1 MAWIAGVDGCK
12 GGWIAV
18 YEETASR
25 TLTCRIVKEFEDVF
39 GMHHPPLAVVAVD
52 MPIGLWDTGGRDCDT
67 CARDVLRPLRNSSI
81 FSAPA
86 AGVIDRYCEIREQLT
101 YDCAKKLN
109 EELTGTEEAKGKGLS
124 RQSYALVPKIAE
136 VRGYL
141 LGRPSDERDCVHE
154 VHPEVSFAAMNAQR
168 GSPSRPICLSK
179 GHEMRHPKKTLAGL
193 VERREILKEFFG
205 TRFEELEAK
214 AAEFDPDGRA
224 ALDDFYDALACLW
237 TARRI
242 QKGPDGPARAL
253 CGIQDIH
260 PLSDGAPSGANDLPM
275 RIVY

>member
-1 MAWIAGVDGCK
+1 MAWTAGVDGCK

-18 YEETASR
+18 YEETDSGK
-25 TLTCRIVKEFEDVF
+25 LDCRIVKYFKDV
-39 GMHHPPLAVVAVD
+39 MACPAPLAAVAVD
-52 MPIGLWDTGGRDCDT
+52 MPIGLCDKGGRDCDT

-86 AGVIDRYCEIREQLT
+86 AGVIDRYCEIGEQLT

-109 EELTGTEEAKGKGLS
+109 EELTGTEGAKGKGLS

-168 GSPSRPICLSK
+168 GSSSKPICLSK
-179 GHEMRHPKKTLAGL
+179 GHEMRHPKKTLAGF
-193 VERREILKEFFG
+193 VERRELLKHKEVFG
-205 TRFEELEAK
+205 NRFEDLEAK
-214 AAEFDPDGRA
+214 APECDFGKRA
-224 ALDDFYDALACLW
+224 ALDDFYDAVACLW

-242 QKGPDGPARAL
+242 YKETCGYLPRDGGPCD
-253 CGIQDIH
+253 
-260 PLSDGAPSGANDLPM
+260 ANGLPM

>member
-18 YEETASR
+18 YAFLEGGELKDLECHVEDR
-25 TLTCRIVKEFEDVF
+25 FENV
-39 GMHHPPLAVVAVD
+39 MACPAPLAAVAVD
-52 MPIGLWDTGGRDCDT
+52 MPIGLWDKGGRDCDT

-86 AGVIDRYCEIREQLT
+86 AGVIDRYCEIGEQFT

-141 LGRPSDERDCVHE
+141 LGRPAGDESRVHE

-168 GSPSRPICLSK
+168 GSSSKPICLSK
-179 GHEMRHPKKTLAGL
+179 GHEMRHPKKTLAGF
-193 VERREILKEFFG
+193 VERRALLRRKDVFG
-205 TRFEELEAK
+205 SRFEELEAN
-214 AAEFDPDGRA
+214 AAGFDPDGRA

-237 TARRI
+237 TAWRVSKKECGSLPKEGGPCDA
-242 QKGPDGPARAL
+242 KG
-253 CGIQDIH
+253 
-260 PLSDGAPSGANDLPM
+260 LPM